1 MERWQRR
8 AIKTIGAL
16 IGSLVVLSVV
26 YHYIMIT
33 FEGGSSSYFH
43 STQVV
48 VETFTGSGF
57 GSDSP
62 WGSVVA
68 NAFVIALDLSTFLV
82 LFIVLP
88 YVFQPILESNLTPAP
103 PRSVSLSDHVVVASE
118 YAPRTERLVSEFET
132 RGVEY
137 VVVVSNEETALDLS
151 EEGRSVIHGDPTSTD
166 ALDRAC
172 TGVASTVVIDVED
185 ENAASSIL
193 AVREVNEDVRIIAQA
208 QDPALDGPLKYA
220 GADVVVTP
228 RHLLAQR
235 IADRVRSELD
245 PRVSDIVTLGAD
257 FALLEVTVV
266 EGDELCGSTLAESE
280 LAGRDDVRVIGL
292 WDDGELVLSPSSETK
307 IAENT
312 TLIIAGPE
320 TTLRALEVR
329 TTATDTTDGPVVIA
343 GFGRVGSTVRSQLE
357 AANVDC
363 TVIDID
369 EDRPADVIGDATT
382 ETTLRSADVGSAAS
396 FVVALGNDDEAILA
410 VVTARELAAD
420 LDVVA
425 RVNDA
430 DSASKL
436 RRAGA
441 NYVLSLPDISG
452 RLIALN
458 VLRDTVLAYDRQVE
472 IVRFDATDLPGET
485 LADAPIRETDCF
497 LVAVERDG
505 DFLLDVSPQTV
516 LESDVSVILAGDD
529 EAIDSFRAA
538 IK

>member
-1 MERWQRR
+1 MKRWQRR
-8 AIKTIGAL
+8 AVKAIGGL
-16 IGSLVVLSVV
+16 IVLVLVVSVV
-26 YHYIMIT
+26 YHYIMIA
-33 FEGGSSSYFH
+33 FEGGTPSYFH

-62 WGSVVA
+62 WGSPIA
-68 NAFVIALDLSTFLV
+68 NVFIIALDLSTFLV
-82 LFIVLP
+82 LFVVLP
-88 YVFQPILESNLTPAP
+88 YVFQPILERNLTPAP
-103 PRSVSLSDHVVVASE
+103 PRSVTVSDHVVVASE
-118 YAPRTERLVSEFET
+118 YAPRTDRLVSEFET

-137 VVVVSNEETALDLS
+137 VVVVPEDETALDLS
-151 EEGRSVIHGDPTSTD
+151 EDGRSVIHGDPTSAD

-172 TGVASTVVIDVED
+172 TGVASTVVIDVAD

-193 AVREVNEDVRIIAQA
+193 AVREVNEDVRIIAQT

-245 PRVSDIVTLGAD
+245 PRVSDLVSLGAD
-257 FALLEVTVV
+257 FALVEVTVV
-266 EGDELCGSTLAESE
+266 EGDALCGSTLAESE
-280 LAGRDDVRVIGL
+280 LPGQDNVRVIGL
-292 WDDGELVLSPSSETK
+292 WDDSELVLSPAPET
-307 IAENT
+307 IITENT

-320 TTLRALEVR
+320 TTLRAFEAQI
-329 TTATDTTDGPVVIA
+329 TTTDTTDGPVVIA
-343 GFGRVGSTVRSQLE
+343 GSGRVGSTVRNRLE
-357 AANVDC
+357 AANIDC

-369 EDRPADVIGDATT
+369 ETRSVDVIGDATA
-382 ETTLRSADVGSAAS
+382 EATLQRADVGSAAG
-396 FVVALGNDDEAILA
+396 FVVAIGNDDEAILA
-410 VVTARELAAD
+410 VVSANELGAD
-420 LDVVA
+420 LDIVA
-425 RVNDA
+425 RVNDS

-458 VLRDTVLAYDRQVE
+458 VLRDTVLSYDRQVE

-485 LADAPIRETDCF
+485 LADTPIRETDCF
-497 LVAVERDG
+497 LVAVELDG